1 MQFTHPGVFLPSS
14 DLNRPSARKRLFF
27 SWPGNPIRQLFQFP
41 GHILSGSHFVKGVK
55 KMRYID
61 PRIDLDDLIF
71 GEDDGGPSQR

>member
-1 MQFTHPGVFLPSS
+1 MQFTHPGMFFVFFGSQPVLSQE
-14 DLNRPSARKRLFF
+14 KTCFF
-27 SWPGNPIRQLFQFP
+27 LTGGLIRQLFQFP

>member
-1 MQFTHPGVFLPSS
+1 MQFTHPGMFLSFS
-14 DLNRPSARKRLFF
+14 AINRPSARKRLIF
-27 SWPGNPIRQLFQFP
+27 SWPGDLIRQLFQFP
-41 GHILSGSHFVKGVK
+41 GHILSGSHFVKGAK

>member
-1 MQFTHPGVFLPSS
+1 MQFTHPGMFFAFFGSQLVLSQKKTGFFLAGG
-14 DLNRPSARKRLFF
+14 L
-27 SWPGNPIRQLFQFP
+27 IRQLFQFP

>member
-1 MQFTHPGVFLPSS
+1 MSS
-14 DLNRPSARKRLFF
+14 SALNRPSVRKRLFF
-27 SWPGNPIRQLFQFP
+27 SWPGDLIRQLFQFP

>member
-1 MQFTHPGVFLPSS
+1 MQFTHPGMFLSFSTP
-14 DLNRPSARKRLFF
+14 NRSSARKRLFF
-27 SWPGNPIRQLFQFP
+27 SWPGDPIRQLFQFP